1 MKSWF
6 AITLACASL
15 LACGGQAPE
24 NEASADRA
32 DIRIVAVTH
41 GQSADPFWS
50 VVSNGINDAA
60 RDLGVRVEYQAP
72 TTFDMVRMSQLI
84 DAAVASRPAALLVSV
99 PDADALG
106 GAIRKAVAAGLPVV
120 SINSGADAWQQ
131 LGLLAHVG
139 QTEHEAGYAGGVKL
153 AEAGARRV
161 LCVNHEVGN
170 LALDERCRGL
180 AEGLRTR
187 GATSTVLAVNLAD
200 PTDAQQRI
208 ANALRDAQIDGV
220 LTLGP
225 GGASPALAAIRSER
239 QTRVAERSPPLD
251 PGFHGHPKIHFGTFD
266 LAGDVLDA
274 LQKGELLFAIDQQP
288 YLQGYLG
295 VTLLVKYL
303 ETGAMAGGQ
312 QILRT
317 GPGFVTR
324 DNAQQVAGMIERG
337 VR

>member
-1 MKSWF
+1 M
-6 AITLACASL
+6 
-15 LACGGQAPE
+15 
-24 NEASADRA
+24 
-32 DIRIVAVTH
+32 AVTH

-60 RDLGVRVEYQAP
+60 KDLGVRVEYQAP

-106 GAIRKAVAAGLPVV
+106 GSIRKAIAAKIPVV
-120 SINSGADAWQQ
+120 SINSGADAWQE
-131 LGLLAHVG
+131 LGVLAHIG
-139 QTEHEAGYAGGVKL
+139 QTEYEAGFAAGERLL
-153 AEAGARRV
+153 AAGAGTV
-161 LCVNHEVGN
+161 LCINHEVGN
-170 LALDERCRGL
+170 VALDERCRGL
-180 AEGLRTR
+180 SEALRGKGGR
-187 GATSTVLAVNLAD
+187 ASVLAVNLAD

-208 ANALRDAQIDGV
+208 TNALQREVNIPRDRNASETGRFQYHHNFADGV

-225 GGASPALAAIRSER
+225 SGAAPALAAIRSAR
-239 QTRVAERSPPLD
+239 QSNVAQMRPALAPGVDGNRV
-251 PGFHGHPKIHFGTFD
+251 IHFGTFD
-266 LAGDVLDA
+266 LTADVLEA
-274 LQKGELLFAIDQQP
+274 LQKNEMLFAIDQQP

-312 QILRT
+312 QVIRT
-317 GPGFVTR
+317 GPGFVTTE
-324 DNAQQVAGMIERG
+324 NAEQVTQMIERG

>member
-1 MKSWF
+1 M
-6 AITLACASL
+6 LACASL
-15 LACGGQAPE
+15 SACV
-24 NEASADRA
+24 DRA
-32 DIRIVAVTH
+32 DDDEAATDRASIRIVAVTH

-50 VVSNGINDAA
+50 VVSNGISDAA

-72 TTFDMVRMSQLI
+72 TSFDMVRMSQLI

-106 GAIRKAVAAGLPVV
+106 GSIRKAVAAGLPVV

-131 LGLLAHVG
+131 LGLLGHVG
-139 QTEHEAGYAGGVKL
+139 QTEHEAGFAGGVKL
-153 AEAGARRV
+153 AEAGARHV

-180 AEGLRTR
+180 SEALAARD
-187 GATSTVLAVNLAD
+187 ATSTVLAVNLAD

-208 ANALRDAQIDGV
+208 ANALRDREIDGV

-225 GGASPALAAIRSER
+225 GGASPALAAIRTIPSR
-239 QTRVAERSPPLD
+239 Q
-251 PGFHGHPKIHFGTFD
+251 IYFGTFD

-274 LQKGELLFAIDQQP
+274 LQKGEMLFAIDQQP

-303 ETGAMAGGQ
+303 ETGAIAGGQ
-312 QILRT
+312 QIIRT
-317 GPGFVTR
+317 GPGFVTTE
-324 DNAQQVAGMIERG
+324 NAQQVAQMIERG

>member
-1 MKSWF
+1 MNRLV
-6 AITLACASL
+6 ILLACAAL
-15 LACGGQAPE
+15 LACDGSSSKEGGESPRT
-24 NEASADRA
+24 NL
-32 DIRIVAVTH
+32 RIVAVTH

-50 VVSNGINDAA
+50 IVANGINDAA

-72 TTFDMVRMSQLI
+72 TSFDMVRMSQLI

-106 GAIRKAVAAGLPVV
+106 GAIRKAIFAKIPVV
-120 SINSGADAWQQ
+120 SINSGADAWQK
-131 LGLLAHVG
+131 LGILGHVG
-139 QTEHEAGYAGGVKL
+139 QTEYEAGFAGGEKL
-153 AEAGARRV
+153 AAAGARNV
-161 LCVNHEVGN
+161 LCINHEVGN

-180 AEGLRTR
+180 TEGLRAK
-187 GATSTVLAVNLAD
+187 GAAASVLAVNLAD

-208 ANALRDAQIDGV
+208 ANALQRDMRIDGM

-225 GGASPALAAIRSER
+225 GGATPALAALRAAAGSRRIR
-239 QTRVAERSPPLD
+239 
-251 PGFHGHPKIHFGTFD
+251 FGTFD
-266 LAGDVLDA
+266 LGRDVLDA
-274 LQKGELLFAIDQQP
+274 LQKNEILFAIDQQP

-312 QILRT
+312 QIIRT
-317 GPGFVTR
+317 GPGFVTPE
-324 DNAQQVAGMIERG
+324 NAQQVAQMIERG